1 MSFRSPSS
9 VSLVTERSTVR
20 VVGAVFLLSAAAIAD
35 EIFLIRLL
43 SLRFWPH
50 FVPLI
55 LSQAMLGFG
64 ASGIALHWL
73 KSPISRSPKAV
84 FAWLVLLAAPS
95 FELAYRASLRVPFD
109 PYILLWEP
117 SSWPSFALFFLV
129 LSIPFFL
136 AGAVVGVPLSFRI
149 GDPGWVYGASFAG
162 SAAGALLTIP
172 ASSLLRTESLLLV
185 PTVLGLAAALSIL
198 TIRKGE
204 GRAIRAVAV
213 LATLGVMVLPPAD
226 PALSPFKDLAIT
238 QKLPGVREIARVAG
252 PSGDTRVLFAPGLHV
267 APGLSFRFPGE
278 LPPQAALFGDGELR
292 GILPEREKG
301 APPRYFSW
309 FPQAIP
315 YRLSD
320 RPEVLQLSLHGTE
333 GILAASA
340 NGATSVTVVE
350 PSPEPASIVR
360 TLLEEGGGPPGGVRV
375 RIVEEGARSYLSHP
389 GERFDIVELTGI
401 STISYSSVGIHAAG
415 ETFLL
420 TREGIDAAFSRIRPG
435 GFLSVSGWLKAPPRE
450 SVKILRTLREVMDR
464 RGRGPVRNRILM
476 VRGWGTFT
484 IAARTDVY
492 TRGELE
498 AAERFCAETGFTV
511 VWPPGRSGT
520 DLAEG
525 RVLARAVESALSGP
539 PETDRLFDLRPVT
552 DDSPY
557 FYRFFRLGS
566 IGELRRILGAQW
578 MPFLEWGILF
588 LLISLAVSSVL
599 SAILLLVP
607 ALAQRAGTSR
617 VTLPRAGYFSALG
630 LGYMLIELSFLKF
643 GILLAGHPFPAA
655 VAAIGGF
662 TFFSG
667 AGSILS
673 GKIVGSTWGRRM
685 IFPGI
690 ACVSV
695 GGFLVLFHAASRLL
709 PLAAAPRLLLFLA
722 ALAPS
727 AFLMG
732 IPFPAGLARLGE
744 ESAGAIPFAWGIN
757 GFCSVAGASLASVGA
772 LWLGFRWTLVSGA
785 LLYLFAGLWFGRLGI
800 RRQESGEGGA
810 VTASGRSG

>member
-1 MSFRSPSS
+1 MSFRSPLS
-9 VSLVTERSTVR
+9 VSLGTSHRI
-20 VVGAVFLLSAAAIAD
+20 GAAVFLLSAAAIAD
-35 EIFLIRLL
+35 EMFLIRLL

-64 ASGIALHWL
+64 ASGIAIHWL
-73 KSPISRSPKAV
+73 KTPISHSPERV

-95 FELAYRASLRVPFD
+95 FDLAYRVSLRIPFD

-117 SSWPSFALFFLV
+117 ASWPSFALFFLA

-136 AGAVVGVPLSFRI
+136 VGGVVGVPLACRI

-162 SAAGALLTIP
+162 SAAGALLALP
-172 ASSLLRTESLLLV
+172 ASSLLHTEALLLV
-185 PTVLGLAAALSIL
+185 PTLLGFLGTLFIL
-198 TIRKGE
+198 TIRRGDRR
-204 GRAIRAVAV
+204 GHRA
-213 LATLGVMVLPPAD
+213 LAALGTLGVMFLPSAD
-226 PALSPFKDLAIT
+226 PVLSPYKDLAVT
-238 QKLPGVREIARVAG
+238 EKLPGVRRIARIDG

-278 LPPQAALFGDGELR
+278 IPPQAALFVDGELR
-292 GILPEREKG
+292 GMLPQTDG
-301 APPRYFSW
+301 GPPPRYFPW
-309 FPQAIP
+309 FPEAMP

-320 RPEVLQLSLHGTE
+320 RPEVLQLSLRGSE
-333 GILAASA
+333 GILSAAA
-340 NGATSVTVVE
+340 NGAASVTVVE
-350 PSPEPASIVR
+350 PFPEPAAVVR
-360 TLLEEGGGPPGGVRV
+360 DLMGLSNGLSGGVRV
-375 RIVEEGARSYLSHP
+375 RILEEGARIYLARAK
-389 GERFDIVELTGI
+389 ERFDIVELSGI
-401 STISYSSVGIHAAG
+401 SSISYSSVGIHAAG

-450 SVKILRTLREVMDR
+450 SVRILRTLREVMGR
-464 RGRGPVRNRILM
+464 RGRGPASKRILM

-492 TRGELE
+492 TRRDLE
-498 AAERFCAETGFTV
+498 AAERFCAETGFTIA
-511 VWPPGRSGT
+511 WPPGRSEA
-520 DLAEG
+520 DSAEG
-525 RVLARAVESALSGP
+525 RALAQAVESALSGG

-557 FYRFFRLGS
+557 FYRYLRVGALG
-566 IGELRRILGAQW
+566 EFRRILGAQW
-578 MPFLEWGILF
+578 VPFLEWGILF
-588 LLISLAVSSVL
+588 LLISLAVSSAV
-599 SAILLLVP
+599 SALVLLVP
-607 ALAQRAGTSR
+607 ALVERSGKSG
-617 VTLPRAGYFSALG
+617 VTLPRAGYFAALG

-643 GILLAGHPFPAA
+643 GILLAGHPFIAA
-655 VAAIGGF
+655 IAAIGGF

-673 GKIVGSTWGRRM
+673 GKIAGSAGGRRM

-690 ACVSV
+690 ACFSA

-722 ALAPS
+722 ALAPA

-732 IPFPAGLARLGE
+732 IPFPAGLTRLAEG
-744 ESAGAIPFAWGIN
+744 SSDAIPFAWGIN

-772 LWLGFRWTLVSGA
+772 LWLGFRWTLVFGA
-785 LLYLFAGLWFGRLGI
+785 FLYLSAGLLFGRLGN
-800 RRQESGEGGA
+800 RKEGSRGGVGA
-810 VTASGRSG
+810 TASGRSG